1 MIMVVIDIDNQ
12 IVGKAASVIAK
23 RLLNGDEIIVV
34 NAEKAVITGKKDFI
48 FNRYKEC
55 VDRGSVRKGPH
66 YPKMPDR
73 IFRRTVRGMLPVKQ
87 AKGKDAYKR
96 LKVYIEIPEE
106 YKSETLEKIKEAE
119 NRKYD
124 GFVTLKDISK
134 FLGAKV

>member
-1 MIMVVIDIDNQ
+1 MTIVDVDNQ

-48 FNRYKEC
+48 FKRYKEYS
-55 VDRGSVRKGPH
+55 DRGSVRKGPH

-96 LKVYIEIPEE
+96 LRVYIDIPEQ
-106 YKSETLEKIKEAE
+106 YKNNEFEKIKDAE
-119 NRKYD
+119 NTKFN
-124 GFVTLKDISK
+124 GFVTLKDLSK
-134 FLGAKV
+134 FLGAKL